1 MHRTLCRIVQRQE
14 LIAMFRLR
22 FIAITLVLA
31 VVVAGSRDAV
41 GQTNGTWNAASGG
54 DWDVPASWV
63 SSIADGVGAT
73 ANFNTLDVN
82 GPVSVTLSTPR
93 TVGTLNF
100 GDTAV
105 GTPGGWALSGL
116 DLTLAGASPTISVG
130 ALAPDNVV
138 DLQNVIAGTAGFT
151 KTGPG
156 TLVLTADNNTPVNGL
171 TGNIRVNEGALT
183 IAGAYKTTQHI
194 DMANGTVLNAN
205 AAVGDNPSPNPGVGG
220 VRLAAGSTVTI
231 NNTNGSSMAGVSG
244 TTATLN
250 LNLGAITAGAD
261 QNWAGTGNMAAVNV
275 TGTVEGSP
283 GTLSLRFVAGNFN
296 ANSFSNTTV
305 TLNNANLASAGN
317 SGGNTVL
324 IGALV
329 GNATSALQG
338 ATGGTFVTYQ
348 VGGLNSSTTFE
359 GNVATPANGL
369 NLIKVGTGTLTLT
382 GTLSYVPTTNVDVTL
397 RGGLT
402 RVEAGTLK
410 LVGATAIPGGVDDAT
425 LSTIDLRAN
434 GTLDVSAATPTY
446 STATFQQIVGPG
458 KVTGNYNHGTG
469 ILAPGDATV
478 GVSQSLT
485 ATAGTMTFNNTLSF
499 NGTGQINFD
508 VSPSLTSGND
518 LIQVASADLTG
529 TPVVR
534 IGFLGG
540 ASTGAY
546 TLLNSTAPLT
556 GSLTGWTV
564 LWEGRGAAPT
574 LSQVGNQVKLNISSA
589 AAGNLTWKGGVD
601 GVWNAGNAGTANWR
615 NNTTTLDDKYFQLD
629 AVAFRDTYDGTNAP
643 TNTTITLNAIVT
655 PSAVVFNHSDTV
667 PYAVSGTGRISGGTS
682 LVKQG
687 TGTLTLTTA
696 NNYSGGTTVS
706 GGVIALGGT
715 GMLGGGTVT
724 LNGGAVHAGGAGN
737 FNLPNNIVVT
747 GTGNGIA
754 NSNTGAQTLNV
765 QGVVSG
771 SGALSLDNVNLTGT
785 NGIDLHG
792 VNTAFNGSVTVGATT
807 SVFVRA
813 RNGQAL
819 GNGVA
824 WDLGPNASTLA
835 SRIDNTPTSFQLGS
849 LTGGALSF
857 LQGHESG
864 AGATSVNWNI
874 GSLNTSTIF
883 DGLIRN
889 GGNTLAPTTRPV
901 SITKVGTGTLTLTGF
916 NTYTGM
922 TRVLQGGLS
931 LSQAYIGDTSD
942 VFVLSSA
949 TLNLNF
955 AGQDTVRSLFVNGV
969 PQPAGTY
976 NSSNSPFI
984 TGTGELLVTALGTIT
999 ADFDG
1004 DFTVNGNDFLWIQ
1017 RAGAP
1022 ASVYT
1027 AWKAQFGTSPAVPP
1041 IAAVP
1046 EPATTA
1052 MAVVC
1057 AALASA
1063 ARRRRSR

>member
-1 MHRTLCRIVQRQE
+1 MPE
-14 LIAMFRLR
+14 LFNARSFIAMTRLQ
-22 FIAITLVLA
+22 FAAMTLALTALAAI
-31 VVVAGSRDAV
+31 GSGDAI
-41 GQTNGTWNAASGG
+41 GQTSGTWISTSGG
-54 DWDVPASWV
+54 DWDLPASWTGGT
-63 SSIADGVGAT
+63 IADGVGAT
-73 ANFNTLDVN
+73 ANFNTLDIN
-82 GPVSVTLSTPR
+82 GPVAVTLSTPR

-100 GDTAV
+100 GDTSIA
-105 GTPGGWALSGL
+105 TPGGWTLSGA
-116 DLTLAGASPTISVG
+116 DLTLAGATPTIFVG

-138 DLQNVIAGTAGFT
+138 ELMNVIAGTVGFT

-156 TLVLTADNNTPVNGL
+156 TLVLSADNNTPVNGL
-171 TGNIRVNEGALT
+171 TGNIRVNEGALSVN
-183 IAGAYKTTQHI
+183 GPYKATQHI

-205 AAVGDNPSPNPGVGG
+205 MAIGDNPSPNPGVGF
-220 VRLAAGSTVTI
+220 VRLAAGATVTI
-231 NNTNGSSMAGVSG
+231 NNINGSPMAGVSG
-244 TTATLN
+244 TNATLN
-250 LNLGAITAGAD
+250 LNLAAITAGAD

-275 TGTVEGSP
+275 TGTVENAP
-283 GTLSLRFVAGNFN
+283 GTLSLRIVGGNFN
-296 ANSFSNTTV
+296 ANSFSNTTLTLTNATLV
-305 TLNNANLASAGN
+305 TAAN
-317 SGGNTVL
+317 SGGNTVQ

-329 GNATSALQG
+329 GDAASTLQG
-338 ATGGTFVTYQ
+338 ASNGTYVSYQ
-348 VGGLNSSTTFE
+348 IGALNSSTTFA
-359 GNVATPANGL
+359 GNVTQGNGL

-382 GTLSYVPTTNVDVTL
+382 GTLSYMPSTNADVSL

-410 LVGATAIPGGVDDAT
+410 LVGATAIPGGLDDPT
-425 LSTIDLRAN
+425 QSTIDLRAN
-434 GTLDVSAATPTY
+434 GTLDVSAATTTY
-446 STATFQQIVGPG
+446 STAAFQQVIGAG
-458 KVTGNYNHGTG
+458 KITGNYNHGAG
-469 ILAPGDATV
+469 ILGPGDATV
-478 GVSQSLT
+478 GVSQTLT

-499 NGTGQINFD
+499 NGAGQINFD

-518 LIQVASADLTG
+518 LIQAASADLTG

-556 GSLTGWTV
+556 GSLAGWTV

-574 LSQVGNQVKLNISSA
+574 LSQVGNQVRLNISSA
-589 AAGNLTWKGGVD
+589 AAGNLTWKGAVD

-615 NNTTTLDDKYFQLD
+615 NNVTLADDKYFQLD

-643 TNTTITLNAIVT
+643 LNTTITLNTIVT

-667 PYAVSGTGRISGGTS
+667 PYTVSGTGRISGGTS

-715 GMLGGGTVT
+715 GSLGSGAVT

-737 FNLPNNIVVT
+737 FNLPNNFVVT
-747 GTGNGIA
+747 GTGNRIA

-771 SGALSLDNVNLTGT
+771 SGALALDNVNGTGT

-792 VNTAFNGSVTVGATT
+792 VNSAFNGSVTVGSTT
-807 SVFVRA
+807 AVVIRA
-813 RNGQAL
+813 RNGLAL

-824 WDLGPNASTLA
+824 WDLGANASTLA
-835 SRIDNTPTSFQLGS
+835 SRIDNTPTSFVLGS
-849 LTGGALSF
+849 LTGGAASVLG
-857 LQGHESG
+857 GHESG

-874 GSLNTSTIF
+874 GSLNASTTF

-889 GGNTLAPTTRPV
+889 GGNNALRPV
-901 SITKVGTGTLTLTGF
+901 SITKVGTGTLTLTNL

-931 LSQAYIGDTSD
+931 ISQAYIGDTSD

-955 AGQDTVRSLFVNGV
+955 AGQDTIRSLFVNGV

-976 NSSNSPFI
+976 NSANSPFI
-984 TGTGELLVTALGTIT
+984 TGTGELLVTTLGTIT

-1004 DFTVNGNDFLWIQ
+1004 DFVVNGNDFLWIQ

-1027 AWKAQFGTSPAVPP
+1027 AWKAQYGTTPP
-1041 IAAVP
+1041 VIAAVP
-1046 EPATTA
+1046 EPATMA